1 MARLIKKKGPA
12 PESEEVF
19 LKYVRQISGM
29 AAKHKAGDLK
39 AIDVR
44 NLTVVADAFV
54 ICSASSEP
62 QMRAISNEVREGMRE
77 LGMAPLHSEGAYDG
91 NWLVIDYGTVIFHL
105 FRQEARE
112 FYDLDDLW
120 GDAIQIA
127 LDE

>member
-1 MARLIKKKGPA
+1 
-12 PESEEVF
+12 
-19 LKYVRQISGM
+19 M

-54 ICSASSEP
+54 ICSAASEP

-77 LGMAPLHSEGAYDG
+77 LGVSPLHSEGSYDG

-120 GDAIQIA
+120 GDAAQIA
-127 LDE
+127 LDV